1 MTMKAAGPDDAI
13 RRLLDSYRRGDATVQ
28 DELARSFARIAAV
41 DRAGPTLNT
50 VLRID
55 PDAQWTARRLD
66 AERSAGAAVGPLHG
80 VPVLLKDNVDTG
92 GPGGG
97 SMATSAGA
105 LALADSF
112 APADAP
118 LVQRLRA
125 AGALVIGKTNMTELA
140 NYMSTGMPGGYSSLG
155 GQVINPHHPA
165 LPVSTSSSGSA
176 AAVAA
181 GLCPV
186 AIGTE
191 TAGSILVPA
200 FANGIV
206 GIKPTVGLV
215 SRTGIVPIAFSQDT
229 AGPFARSV
237 EDAARV
243 LAVIAGPDPEDAATH
258 GAPAFDFRPHLRP
271 DGLRGARI
279 GIPRAGF
286 WDEQGSGWA
295 ETLKQVSA
303 ALREGGAEVVDPAD
317 IATRD
322 AIAWSPVLLY
332 EFKAAMNAY
341 LRRLGPGAPCRTL
354 ADLIAFNAAQC
365 GPRAALRAGVA
376 AARRARNLRP
386 HGRGGV
392 PERPRGGPAPVPD
405 RGHRRHAGAARAG
418 RPGVPER
425 LGLVGGRA
433 RRLSVGGGAARVR
446 AGRRRQRRPD
456 RAARRDVHRHRLQR
470 AHPGAH
476 RPWLRAPHPRP
487 RQPDPAG
494 YVKRPAT

>member
-1 MTMKAAGPDDAI
+1 MMMNAAGLDDAI
-13 RRLLDSYRRGDATVQ
+13 RRLLDAYRRGGTTVQ
-28 DELARSFARIAAV
+28 DELARAFARIAAV
-41 DRAGPTLNT
+41 DRAGAKLNT
-50 VLRID
+50 VLRVD

-66 AERSAGAAVGPLHG
+66 AERRAGAAVGPLHG

-125 AGALVIGKTNMTELA
+125 AGALIVGKTNMTELA
-140 NYMSTGMPGGYSSLG
+140 NYLSTGMPGGYSSLG
-155 GQVINPHHPA
+155 GQVLNPHHPA

-215 SRTGIVPIAFSQDT
+215 SRTGIVPISFSQDT

-258 GAPAFDFRPHLRP
+258 GAPAFDFRPHLRR

-286 WDEQGSGWA
+286 WDEQGSGWQD
-295 ETLKQVSA
+295 TLEQVRA
-303 ALREGGAEVVDPAD
+303 ALVEGGAEVVDPAD
-317 IATRD
+317 IATQD

-354 ADLIAFNAAQC
+354 ADLIAFNAAHAD
-365 GPRAALRAGVA
+365 RALRYGQVWLLRAEHETSGRMDEA
-376 AARRARNLRP
+376 EYLNARAEDLRLCRTE
-386 HGRGGV
+386 GIDATL
-392 PERPRGGPAPVPD
+392 ERD
-405 RGHRRHAGAARAG
+405 RLDALVFPNGSGSSVAARAG
-418 RPGVPER
+418 YPSVAVPLGFVPAAPGSAAPIEPRGVMFTGTAFSEPT
-425 LGLVGGRA
+425 LVRIAHAFELLTRGRV
-433 RRLSVGGGAARVR
+433 S
-446 AGRRRQRRPD
+446 P
-456 RAARRDVHRHRLQR
+456 
-470 AHPGAH
+470 
-476 RPWLRAPHPRP
+476 
-487 RQPDPAG
+487 
-494 YVKRPAT
+494 PATDARC

>member
-1 MTMKAAGPDDAI
+1 MTMISTGPDDAI
-13 RRLLDSYRRGDATVQ
+13 RRLLDSYRRGHATVQ
-28 DELARSFARIAAV
+28 DELARSLARIAAV
-41 DRAGPTLNT
+41 DRAGPKLNT

-66 AERSAGAAVGPLHG
+66 ADRQAGTAMGPLHG
-80 VPVLLKDNVDTG
+80 VPVLLKDNVDTGGPG

-118 LVQRLRA
+118 LVQRLRT
-125 AGALVIGKTNMTELA
+125 AGALIIGKTNMTELA

-155 GQVINPHHPA
+155 GQVTNPHHPA

-181 GLCPV
+181 GLCPA

-215 SRTGIVPIAFSQDT
+215 SRTGIVPISFSQDT

-243 LAVIAGPDPEDAATH
+243 LDVIAGQDPEDAATH
-258 GAPAFDFRPHLRP
+258 GAPDFDFRAHLRR

-286 WDEQGSGWA
+286 WDEQGERWQD
-295 ETLKQVSA
+295 TLEQVRA
-303 ALREGGAEVVDPAD
+303 ALVKGGAEVVDPAD
-317 IATRD
+317 IATHG

-341 LRRLGPGAPCRTL
+341 LRRLGHGAPCRTL
-354 ADLIAFNAAQC
+354 ADLIAFNAAHADQALHY
-365 GPRAALRAGVA
+365 GQVWLLRAEHETSGRMDEPEYLN
-376 AARRARNLRP
+376 ARAEDLRLCRTEGIDATLER
-386 HGRGGV
+386 HGLDALVFPNGSGSSV
-392 PERPRGGPAPVPD
+392 
-405 RGHRRHAGAARAG
+405 AARAG
-418 RPGVPER
+418 YPSVAVPLGFVPAPDGSAAPIEPRGVMFTGTAFSEPT
-425 LGLVGGRA
+425 LVRIAHAFELLTRGRA
-433 RRLSVGGGAARVR
+433 SPTL
-446 AGRRRQRRPD
+446 P
-456 RAARRDVHRHRLQR
+456 
-470 AHPGAH
+470 
-476 RPWLRAPHPRP
+476 AP
-487 RQPDPAG
+487 
-494 YVKRPAT
+494 

>member
-1 MTMKAAGPDDAI
+1 MDPSGPDGAI
-13 RRLLDSYRRGDATVQ
+13 RRLLDAYGRGETTVR
-28 DELARSFARIAAV
+28 DELARALARIAAV
-41 DRAGPTLNT
+41 DRAGPALNA

-66 AERSAGAAVGPLHG
+66 AERRSGAAMGPMHG
-80 VPVLLKDNVDTG
+80 VPVLLKDNIDT
-92 GPGGG
+92 GGG

-118 LVQRLRA
+118 LVRRLRA
-125 AGALVIGKTNMTELA
+125 AGALIIGKTNMTELA
-140 NYMSTGMPGGYSSLG
+140 NYLSTGMPGGYSSLG

-181 GLCPV
+181 GLCRA

-215 SRTGIVPIAFSQDT
+215 SRTGIVPISFSQDT
-229 AGPFARSV
+229 AGPLARSV

-243 LAVIAGPDPEDAATH
+243 LTVIAGPDEEDAATH
-258 GAPAFDFRPHLRP
+258 GAPVVDYRRHLRR

-279 GIPRAGF
+279 GIPRTGF
-286 WDEQGSGWA
+286 WDDQGDAWRD
-295 ETLKQVSA
+295 TLAGVRA
-303 ALREGGAEVVDPAD
+303 ALQDGGAQVVDPAD
-317 IATRD
+317 LATADR
-322 AIAWSPVLLY
+322 IAWSPVMLY

-354 ADLIAFNAAQC
+354 ADLIAFNAAHAQ
-365 GPRAALRAGVA
+365 AALRYGQVWLLRAEHETSGRMHEAAYLNARAEDLRLCRTEGIDATLDRYGLDALVFPHGAGSSI
-376 AARRARNLRP
+376 AARAGYP
-386 HGRGGV
+386 SVAV
-392 PERPRGGPAPVPD
+392 PLGFVPAAGGGPAPTGP
-405 RGHRRHAGAARAG
+405 
-418 RPGVPER
+418 
-425 LGLVGGRA
+425 
-433 RRLSVGGGAARVR
+433 
-446 AGRRRQRRPD
+446 
-456 RAARRDVHRHRLQR
+456 
-470 AHPGAH
+470 
-476 RPWLRAPHPRP
+476 RAPIEPRGVMFTGTAFSEP
-487 RQPDPAG
+487 VLVRIAHAFELRTRGRVSPAL
-494 YVKRPAT
+494 